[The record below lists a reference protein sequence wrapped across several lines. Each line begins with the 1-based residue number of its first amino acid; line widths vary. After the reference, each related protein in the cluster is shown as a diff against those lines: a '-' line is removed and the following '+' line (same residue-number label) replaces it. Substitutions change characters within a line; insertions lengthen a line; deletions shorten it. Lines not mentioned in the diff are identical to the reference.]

1 MSLVVLEADQVRA
14 LLPMSACI
22 TAIVTAMQAASK
34 GDVESPQR
42 QMLPLAGGGVFA
54 VMPGVDEKLG
64 VYGAK
69 IAGVR
74 PGNAVR
80 GLPVIQGL
88 VVLFDHQT
96 GVPLVAMDGA
106 AVTALRTAAASG
118 LATRLLARK
127 DAATL
132 GLFGTGVQA
141 ATHLDAMRAVRHI
154 RQVRVIDIDPG
165 NARRF
170 AVEQSERTGID
181 IRPAESP
188 EDAAACD
195 IVCTV
200 TTSPTPILQGS
211 WVRPGAHVN
220 LVGAHSLATREADTQ
235 LILQSSVYVDLL
247 ASTIAEAGDVMIP
260 VQEGAIGPG
269 HVVGEIGQL
278 LAGEVPGRQD
288 ETTVTVYKSVGCVAQ
303 DLHAAAAVLA
313 NWLAESPAGRAN
325 G

>member
-1 MSLVVLEADQVRA
+1 MSLVVLEADEVLA
-14 LLPMSACI
+14 LLPMDTCI
-22 TAIVTAMQAASK
+22 AAMEAAMRGASK
-34 GDVESPQR
+34 GEVVSPQR

-74 PGNAVR
+74 PGNAAR

-88 VVLFDHQT
+88 VLLFDFQT

-106 AVTALRTAAASG
+106 AITAVRTAAASG
-118 LATRLLARK
+118 LATRLLARA
-127 DAATL
+127 DAGTL

-141 ATHLDAMRAVRHI
+141 ATHLDAVRAVRDI
-154 RQVRVIDIDPG
+154 TEVRVVDIDPE
-165 NARRF
+165 RTKRF
-170 AVEQSERTGID
+170 AVEQSGRTGIEVL
-181 IRPAESP
+181 PAETP
-188 EDAAACD
+188 QQAAACD

-200 TTSPTPILQGS
+200 TPSPTPILEGR

-220 LVGAHSLATREADTQ
+220 LVGAHSLGTREADTA
-235 LILQSSVYVDLL
+235 LIAKSAVYVDLL
-247 ASTIAEAGDVMIP
+247 AATVAEGGDIMIP
-260 VQEGAIGPG
+260 VQEGAIDLD

-278 LAGEVPGRQD
+278 LAGEVPGRRD
-288 ETTVTVYKSVGCVAQ
+288 EASVTVYNSVGCVAQ

-313 NWLAESPAGRAN
+313 GWRAESQARPVD
-325 G
+325 